1 MDLLKIVED
10 NHEFDW
16 VRAYETL
23 GENPAL
29 RGIIILVFVIG
40 ALLSLAYFLKD
51 YQHFLQVTGQ
61 IKTGLLGLKKMAG
74 FISFPV

>member
-1 MDLLKIVED
+1 MDLLKIVEED
-10 NHEFDW
+10 HQYDW

-29 RGIIILVFVIG
+29 RGIIILVFVVG

-51 YQHFLQVTGQ
+51 YQHFLQLIGQ
-61 IKTGLLGLKKMAG
+61 TKTGLLSLKKLAG
-74 FISFPV
+74 FLTFIG

>member
-1 MDLLKIVED
+1 MDLLKIVEED
-10 NHEFDW
+10 HQYDW

-29 RGIIILVFVIG
+29 RGVIILVFVVG

-51 YQHFLQVTGQ
+51 YQHFLQLIGQ
-61 IKTGLLGLKKMAG
+61 SKTGLLGLKKLSG
-74 FISFPV
+74 FLPFVG

>member
-10 NHEFDW
+10 NHEFNW

-29 RGIIILVFVIG
+29 RGIIILVFVVA

-51 YQHFLQVTGQ
+51 YQHFLKALGQ
-61 IKTGLLGLKKMAG
+61 GQTGLLGLKKLAG
-74 FISFPV
+74 FLPFVG

>member
-1 MDLLKIVED
+1 MDLLKIVEED
-10 NHEFDW
+10 HQYDW

-29 RGIIILVFVIG
+29 RGIIILVFVVG

-51 YQHFLQVTGQ
+51 YQHFLQLIGQ
-61 IKTGLLGLKKMAG
+61 TKTGLLSLKKLAG
-74 FISFPV
+74 FLTSIG

>member
-29 RGIIILVFVIG
+29 RGIIILVFIIG
-40 ALLSLAYFLKD
+40 ALLSLTYFLKD
-51 YQHFLQVTGQ
+51 YHHFLQVMGQ
-61 IKTGLLGLKKMAG
+61 MKTGLLGLKKMG
-74 FISFPV
+74 GLLTFIG